1 MGRRILIVDAL
12 PTRRIVMKAK
22 LGAAHYD
29 VVMACDLSE
38 ARTKLK
44 SAPCDVIFMDA
55 GLEGMDGKTVFSF
68 CTAIKT
74 NPLTRSVPVIMTTD
88 TGDDAQMIAAFRAGF
103 DEVIRRPVGE
113 RVLLAQLRAVMRR
126 CAADGGGREDQLMLD
141 ELSDGVR
148 DDTARPAR
156 ISVIA
161 RTRAKAQ
168 SCADQ
173 IKETSGAAM
182 VLDVRDFGRVLLDVE
197 DGPGASDA
205 AIDTIVLM
213 VAAGEEEAALTQ
225 LSDLRSSSAGSEAGL
240 ILTLDQ
246 DRSIFAAR
254 AFDLGA
260 DNVVSSDISAAE
272 LAIRARKQARY
283 KQGQDARRQSLH
295 DGLRMA
301 VTDPLTGL
309 YNRRYATRKLAQIA
323 GAGDAYGL
331 LMLDLDHFKK
341 INDLHGHA
349 AGDDVLTYISD
360 ALGANLRDSDLLARI
375 GGEEF
380 LVALPGATRA
390 QAVATA
396 ERLRK
401 IIDRARI
408 PLSKGGPALKVTM
421 SIGLFHS
428 TGAAIE
434 VDELLARADTA
445 LYRSKA
451 HGRNRVSIS
460 KAA

>member
-22 LGAAHYD
+22 LSAAHYD
-29 VVMACDLSE
+29 VVMACDLRE
-38 ARTKLK
+38 ARAKLK
-44 SAPCDVIFMDA
+44 ASPCDVIFMDA
-55 GLEGMDGKTVFSF
+55 GLEGMGGKTVFSF
-68 CTAIKT
+68 CTGIKT

-88 TGDDAQMIAAFRAGF
+88 TGNDAQIMAAFRAGF

-126 CAADGGGREDQLMLD
+126 CAADGGGPQDQLVLE
-141 ELSDGVR
+141 ELSAAR
-148 DDTARPAR
+148 DEDPVRPAR
-156 ISVIA
+156 IAVIA
-161 RTRAKAQ
+161 RTRSQAQ
-168 SCADQ
+168 SCAREM
-173 IKETSGAAM
+173 KAASAVPM
-182 VLDVRDFGRVLLDVE
+182 ALDVRDFGSVLLENENVS
-197 DGPGASDA
+197 AA

-225 LSDLRSSSAGSEAGL
+225 LSDLRSSAVGTGAGL
-240 ILTLDQ
+240 IMTLEQ

-260 DNVVSSDISAAE
+260 DNVVSSDISATE
-272 LAIRARKQARY
+272 LALRARKQARY

-295 DGLRMA
+295 NGLRLA

-323 GAGDAYGL
+323 ASGEEYGL

-349 AGDDVLTYISD
+349 AGDDVLTHTSEV
-360 ALGANLRDSDLLARI
+360 LGANLRDSDLLARI

-401 IIDRARI
+401 VIDRARI
-408 PLSKGGPALKVTM
+408 PLSKGGPSLKVTM

-428 TGAAIE
+428 DGAAIE

>member
-22 LGAAHYD
+22 LSAAHYD
-29 VVMACDLSE
+29 VVMASDLNE
-38 ARTKLK
+38 ARAKLK
-44 SAPCDVIFMDA
+44 AHACDVIFLDA
-55 GLEGMDGKTVFSF
+55 GLEGRGGKTVFSF
-68 CTAIKT
+68 CTALKT
-74 NPLTRSVPVIMTTD
+74 NPMTRSVPVIMTTD
-88 TGDDAQMIAAFRAGF
+88 TGEDAQIMAAFRAGF

-126 CAADGGGREDQLMLD
+126 CAADGSGQQDQLVLD
-141 ELSDGVR
+141 ELSAAPDQ
-148 DDTARPAR
+148 DPARPAR
-156 ISVIA
+156 IAVIA
-161 RTRAKAQ
+161 RARSRAQ
-168 SCADQ
+168 GCADDMV
-173 IKETSGAAM
+173 AASSAPM
-182 VLDVRDFGRVLLDVE
+182 ALDIRDFGSVLHAGE
-197 DGPGASDA
+197 HASHA
-205 AIDTIVLM
+205 QIDTIVLM

-225 LSDLRSSSAGSEAGL
+225 LSDLRSSALGSGAGL
-240 ILTLDQ
+240 IMVLEQ

-260 DNVVSSDISAAE
+260 DNVVSSDISATE
-272 LAIRARKQARY
+272 LALRARKQARR

-295 DGLRMA
+295 DGLRQA

-323 GAGDAYGL
+323 GAGEQYGL
-331 LMLDLDHFKK
+331 LMLDLDHFKR

-349 AGDDVLTYISD
+349 AGDDVLIHISD

-408 PLSKGGPALKVTM
+408 PVTKSGLSLKVTM

-428 TGAAIE
+428 NGAAFE

-445 LYRSKA
+445 LYKSKA
-451 HGRNRVSIS
+451 HGRNRVSVS

>member
-22 LGAAHYD
+22 LSAAHYD
-29 VVMACDLSE
+29 VVMACDLTE
-38 ARTKLK
+38 ARAKLTA
-44 SAPCDVIFMDA
+44 SPCDVVFMDA
-55 GLEGMDGKTVFSF
+55 GLEGMGGKTVFSF
-68 CTAIKT
+68 CSAIKT

-88 TGDDAQMIAAFRAGF
+88 TGDDAQIMAAFRAGF

-126 CAADGGGREDQLMLD
+126 CTADGGGRQDQLVLD
-141 ELSDGVR
+141 ELSSTGDE
-148 DDTARPAR
+148 DPARPAR
-156 ISVIA
+156 IAVIA
-161 RTRAKAQ
+161 RTRSRAQ
-168 SCADQ
+168 DCADAM
-173 IKETSGAAM
+173 KAASGAPMA
-182 VLDVRDFGRVLLDVE
+182 LNVRDFGSVLLSGE
-197 DGPGASDA
+197 DASGA
-205 AIDTIVLM
+205 AIDAIVLM

-225 LSDLRSSSAGSEAGL
+225 LSDLRSSAVGTGAGL
-240 ILTLDQ
+240 IMTLEQ

-260 DNVVSSDISAAE
+260 DNVVSSDISATE
-272 LAIRARKQARY
+272 LAIRARKQARF

-295 DGLRMA
+295 NGLRLA

-349 AGDDVLTYISD
+349 AGDDVLTHISD
-360 ALGANLRDSDLLARI
+360 ALSANLRDSDLLARI

-401 IIDRARI
+401 IIDRTRI
-408 PLSKGGPALKVTM
+408 PMSKGGAALRVTM

-428 TGAAIE
+428 DGAAIE

-451 HGRNRVSIS
+451 HGRNRVSVS
-460 KAA
+460 QAA